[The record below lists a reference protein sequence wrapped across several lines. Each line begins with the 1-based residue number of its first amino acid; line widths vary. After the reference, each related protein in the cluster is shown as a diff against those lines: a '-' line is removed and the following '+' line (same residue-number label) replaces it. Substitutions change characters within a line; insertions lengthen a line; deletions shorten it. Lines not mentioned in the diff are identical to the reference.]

1 MAKVLISPLLLAT
14 CTFAIHRWGAV
25 VGGLVLGLP
34 LVSGPVS
41 ALLFA
46 EHGAQFALHA
56 AYGTLLGFVAAGVF
70 CAAYAFVS
78 QRRPWK
84 ESLLVALVAFFLSAW
99 LLSLVHMSLGWV
111 LGFVLMALTSL
122 AFTIAEPE
130 QEPTVSVPRKRSL
143 ALRMVV
149 AGAVVLLITT
159 SAPFLGPKL
168 SGLLAPLPVLA
179 TIMAVSFH
187 RNSKS
192 DAVRGLLRS
201 AVLGSWGGA
210 AFFSAVI
217 MLLGVVSPVAAYSI
231 AAASALVAGT
241 FAMQLQVPTASE
253 HHEVAVAH
261 RPAEIMAVMPYG
273 IR

>member
-14 CTFAIHRWGAV
+14 STFAMHKWGAV
-25 VGGLVLGLP
+25 VGGLILGMP

-41 ALLFA
+41 VMLFTQYGS
-46 EHGAQFALHA
+46 HFAVSA
-56 AYGTLLGFVAAGVF
+56 AYGTLLGFVAAAAF
-70 CAAYAFVS
+70 CASYAFVS
-78 QRRPWK
+78 RYRSWQ
-84 ESLLVALVAFFLSAW
+84 ESLLASLVAFFVSVW
-99 LLSLVHMSLGWV
+99 LLSLVHMSLGWI

-122 AFTIAEPE
+122 AFTIAEPDE
-130 QEPTVSVPRKRSL
+130 APTVAAPRKRSL
-143 ALRMVV
+143 AIRMVA
-149 AGAVVLLITT
+149 AGFVVLLITA
-159 SAPFLGPKL
+159 SARFLGPEM

-192 DAVRGLLRS
+192 DAVHGLLRS

-210 AFFSAVI
+210 AFFAAVI
-217 MLLGVVSPVAAYSI
+217 MLLGAFGPALTYSVAAV
-231 AAASALVAGT
+231 AALVAGS

-261 RPAEIMAVMPYG
+261 RPALAMAVMPYG